1 MAKLNRLIHFIS
13 LMLAGIILLC
23 ACNTASVA
31 PNEPTPTAQAP
42 SPAPTSKP
50 TPTATLTPTP
60 TPEPEPEKPD
70 LWPCDEL
77 GVTWMQYGVGT
88 PLSWENIPKDD
99 DLKPDDEAVRLLP
112 LISDVIDHRLVYDN
126 AYPDEIKPAKS
137 WVDNQHTHK
146 NDRYAQGLL
155 FFVLRNYMNVHPD
168 CESEEKPEGMLT
180 YFEPTYRLDVE
191 CGRDFMKI
199 LFDDF
204 TDDCPTPDLT
214 TLISQI
220 DYSTL
225 TCDNGQYVI
234 KGYIRPTSG
243 DYVVVNYYPYT
254 RDNDENYY
262 RFRLY
267 KIWGDT
273 SCYFALFEVT
283 LHEISEP
290 NPFGLKYAISSV
302 IRLDNADFEFEA

>member
-1 MAKLNRLIHFIS
+1 MRMQRSERRTGCINNARGGRFCTRANFKAHANGDPYPNSHPRTG
-13 LMLAGIILLC
+13 AG
-23 ACNTASVA
+23 
-31 PNEPTPTAQAP
+31 
-42 SPAPTSKP
+42 
-50 TPTATLTPTP
+50 
-60 TPEPEPEKPD
+60 
-70 LWPCDEL
+70 
-77 GVTWMQYGVGT
+77 
-88 PLSWENIPKDD
+88 
-99 DLKPDDEAVRLLP
+99 
-112 LISDVIDHRLVYDN
+112 
-126 AYPDEIKPAKS
+126 
-137 WVDNQHTHK
+137 
-146 NDRYAQGLL
+146 
-155 FFVLRNYMNVHPD
+155 
-168 CESEEKPEGMLT
+168 
-180 YFEPTYRLDVE
+180 
-191 CGRDFMKI
+191 
-199 LFDDF
+199 

-234 KGYIRPTSG
+234 KGYIRPASG

-254 RDNDENYY
+254 RDNNENYY

-273 SCYFALFEVT
+273 SCCFALFEVT